1 MSYPR
6 RSLAVCT
13 ASNHVV
19 LALALVSCLLVGSA
33 SAQNYQ
39 NDINATSNW
48 LASRSATLSDGGVTL
63 SDGAV
68 RTGGGS
74 QVINPYFA
82 NLAVHGFVKN
92 SAYYANVKN
101 YMEWY
106 WNHVSWPRHFN
117 IDGCT
122 VNPTSGDLYGA
133 INDFNVTNTNPP
145 HTGTAVTDTSGA
157 HHPDSTDSYAA
168 TFLSLAWDYWQTG
181 DTNARNYIKLI
192 TIGANGDRLDY
203 VGEVVLATLQSN
215 NLTCARPDF
224 NIEYVEDNS
233 EAYRGLQDLVNL
245 YSALGATSKVNFYMP
260 YVTDIQKAIASTDPN
275 NKGALWNSADGDFYT
290 YTTVAGVSGTVNW
303 STWFADANG
312 PDGAVSEI
320 FPIALGV
327 ISPTSQTAKNI
338 WGTFQSHWRNQW
350 TTLSADPDG
359 FPWAIVGYTAA
370 LMGDTQ
376 DASTFVQNVEK
387 QFVNSSFSGC
397 ANGVCKNWSVNE
409 AGYFIRLCALL
420 K

>member
-1 MSYPR
+1 MS
-6 RSLAVCT
+6 RSDRSRALC
-13 ASNHVV
+13 ASAQRIVV
-19 LALALVSCLLVGSA
+19 VMAIAPCLLVGIA

-39 NDINATSNW
+39 NDINATAAW
-48 LASRSATLSDGGVTL
+48 LASSSVTL
-63 SDGAV
+63 KDGAV
-68 RTGGGS
+68 MNS
-74 QVINPYFA
+74 ANALAINPYFS
-82 NLAVHGFVKN
+82 NLGVHGFVKD
-92 SAYYANVKN
+92 STYYANVKN

-106 WNHVSWPRHFN
+106 WNHVGYPRHFTVS
-117 IDGCT
+117 GCT
-122 VNPTSGDLYGA
+122 VNPSSGDLYGA
-133 INDFNVTNTNPP
+133 IKDFTVSNPSSP
-145 HTGTAVTDTSGA
+145 TPTETAVPDPDSFGN

-181 DTNARNYIKLI
+181 DASARDYIKLI

-203 VGEVVLATLQSN
+203 IGEVVLATLQSN

-224 NIEYVEDNS
+224 NIEYLEDNS
-233 EAYRGLQDLVNL
+233 EAYRGLQDLVSL
-245 YSALGATSKVNFYMP
+245 YSALGATKQMNFYNQ
-260 YVTDIQKAIASTDPN
+260 YVPN
-275 NKGALWNSADGDFYT
+275 ILKTLTSGAMWNGGSFYT

-303 STWFADANG
+303 STWYSDANG

-338 WGTFQSHWRNQW
+338 WGTFQNNWRNQW
-350 TTLSADPDG
+350 ISLNADPG
-359 FPWAIVGYTAA
+359 GYPWAIVGYTAA

-376 DASTFVQNVEK
+376 DASTYVHNMET
-387 QFVNSSFSGC
+387 QFVNTGFSGC